1 MKKVIT
7 TVGASLF
14 TNYRKENRDIDV
26 HIDAIEDKAAGEYQ
40 AYTDRIDR
48 IKSSIADYLKD
59 GHHDSASAEID
70 SLMKISKMH
79 KDITVYLLSTDTI
92 SSRIASELLKEL
104 LASKGFKVNFN
115 EKQDVISGLQVN
127 DSKAFMMEGLS
138 NLINRINGIADGY
151 YENIIFNITG
161 GYKGIIPYMTI
172 LAIVNSC
179 DIVYKYEFTDSLLTI
194 PQLPVII
201 NDEIFN
207 KFFDLISKLENGI
220 EPYSNEKNN
229 RYKDFEELEGAGLVE
244 IADNMAILSPIG
256 KIFLNSYRSKK
267 FVFFC
272 PDEVWEDINK
282 QNDII
287 RILKKKFCN
296 KEIRE
301 NNLEKKQDHY
311 VYDDGDNNNRIYYF
325 EKDNL
330 IYIYKTFQDE
340 EAAKNFISH
349 KIDKDNITARSK
361 KRELDI

>member
-138 NLINRINGIADGY
+138 NL
-151 YENIIFNITG
+151 
-161 GYKGIIPYMTI
+161 
-172 LAIVNSC
+172 
-179 DIVYKYEFTDSLLTI
+179 
-194 PQLPVII
+194 
-201 NDEIFN
+201 
-207 KFFDLISKLENGI
+207 
-220 EPYSNEKNN
+220 
-229 RYKDFEELEGAGLVE
+229 
-244 IADNMAILSPIG
+244 
-256 KIFLNSYRSKK
+256 
-267 FVFFC
+267 
-272 PDEVWEDINK
+272 
-282 QNDII
+282 
-287 RILKKKFCN
+287 
-296 KEIRE
+296 
-301 NNLEKKQDHY
+301 
-311 VYDDGDNNNRIYYF
+311 
-325 EKDNL
+325 
-330 IYIYKTFQDE
+330 
-340 EAAKNFISH
+340 
-349 KIDKDNITARSK
+349 
-361 KRELDI
+361 